1 MTKILNNKGK
11 IKFEDKT
18 NEDKSLLEILD
29 NFFKNKRGYVIRLP
43 KAGETVVACMSGGLD
58 STANIG
64 ILLKELKLKVY
75 PFFIRRG
82 QSALKWER
90 TAINFF
96 DQYYKER
103 FQSQYHKCLEI
114 KVPTPAE
121 EYKDLLRNTKK
132 MMTDIPLSQ
141 NISYPARNPIIF
153 LSGAEYAYSLKAKGE
168 SISTIFASHV
178 SSDGSFHCSQTW
190 TRLMNV
196 LMCQIFN
203 DWNFQFISLP
213 IETELGNYFDKD
225 VYIRF
230 MVENSIPIEK
240 TRTCTTVSKTP
251 CGDCPPCWDT
261 RRILK
266 KLNIED
272 KRKYLFPMSKKF
284 PTYYTHEKE
293 LANLIPARSVKNKY
307 EKRNR
312 SKN

>member
-11 IKFEDKT
+11 IKFKDKT
-18 NEDKSLLEILD
+18 NKDKGLLEILD
-29 NFFKNKRGYVIRLP
+29 NILKQKKGYVIKLP
-43 KAGETVVACMSGGLD
+43 KPGETVVACMSGGLD

-75 PFFIRRG
+75 PFFINRG

-90 TAINFF
+90 AAVKFF
-96 DQYYKER
+96 DRYYQKR
-103 FQSQYHKCLEI
+103 FPYQYHKCLEI
-114 KVPTPAE
+114 KVPTPAK
-121 EYKDLLRNTKK
+121 EYKDLLRKTKK

-141 NISYPARNPIIF
+141 NISYPVRNPIIF

-168 SISTIFASHV
+168 NISTVFASHV

-190 TRLMNV
+190 TRLMNI

-213 IETELGNYFDKD
+213 IETELDNFFDKD

-230 MVENSIPIEK
+230 MIENSIPIEK
-240 TRTCTTVSKTP
+240 TRTCTTASRIP

-261 RRILK
+261 RRILNE
-266 KLNIED
+266 LRIPD
-272 KRKYLFPMSKKF
+272 KRKYLFPMSEKF
-284 PTYYTHEKE
+284 PTYYTREKE
-293 LANLIPARSVKNKY
+293 LTGLISIESANNKH